1 MTSASLFI
9 YVLLLAVLI
18 LIESPIAVERQKGAV
33 KVEVRRKRK

>member
-18 LIESPIAVERQKGAV
+18 LIESPIAVGRPKGAV